1 MLTRPRRCW
10 RTETA
15 AELINIMDEKV
26 RIVGRYKYLG
36 AELNIRLDW
45 GTTTEAVYKE
55 WMEFISF

>member
-26 RIVGRYKYLG
+26 RIVERYKYSG
-36 AELNIRLDW
+36 AELNIRLDR
-45 GTTTEAVYKE
+45 GTTAEAVYKE
-55 WMEFISF
+55 WMKLVSF